1 MTYILVDVGY
11 LFFYRY
17 HATKL
22 WYKRAHSYTD
32 DLEMA
37 NDPNFSRTYQKKIE
51 DCIADLVKKNSTT
64 WDKVIFCRDARQKNI
79 WRNSL
84 HTDYKGNRDTSAL
97 TGLAKASYLLR
108 LTLFDIIRRR
118 NAKSIGVVTAEAD
131 DIVYGSIGVIRSID
145 PMCQI
150 VIVASDHD
158 YYQTLSEN
166 ITMVGL
172 DKRNHMLQ
180 STRFTNNL
188 SINDAQRVD
197 LLVKIIAG
205 DPADNIKPIF
215 PRCGK
220 KTALKLALDS
230 SLLDIW
236 FTKFPLSMPLYE
248 NNKKMIDMTQIP
260 KDILDDIQGRV
271 KFCLGIN

>member
-1 MTYILVDVGY
+1 
-11 LFFYRY
+11 
-17 HATKL
+17 
-22 WYKRAHSYTD
+22 
-32 DLEMA
+32 
-37 NDPNFSRTYQKKIE
+37 
-51 DCIADLVKKNSTT
+51 
-64 WDKVIFCRDARQKNI
+64 
-79 WRNSL
+79 
-84 HTDYKGNRDTSAL
+84 L
-97 TGLAKASYLLR
+97 TGLPNAAYLLR
-108 LTLFDIIRRR
+108 LTLFDIVRRH
-118 NAKSIGVVTAEAD
+118 NAKSVGVATAEAD

-145 PMCQI
+145 PTSPI

-180 STRFTNNL
+180 STRFTNDL
-188 SINDAQRVD
+188 SIPEAQRVD

-236 FTKFPLSMPLYE
+236 FTKYPLSMPLYE

-260 KDILDDIQGRV
+260 KDLLDDIQGRV